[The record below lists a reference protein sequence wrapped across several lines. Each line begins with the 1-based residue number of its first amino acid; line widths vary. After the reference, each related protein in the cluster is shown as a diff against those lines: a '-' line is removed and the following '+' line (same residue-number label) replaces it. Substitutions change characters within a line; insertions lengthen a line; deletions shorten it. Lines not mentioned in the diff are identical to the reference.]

1 MIFQAVSVDLKRKG
15 LAKVDHYPDI
25 SEEDLKKLFSGDSPV
40 FDTNTPCG
48 LQQKV
53 WFEVKLFLCRRGQEN
68 LRTMTK
74 DTFQVITDAIGL
86 KYVYQHK
93 DEMDKNHRV
102 DTNPSDSV
110 TEGRMY
116 EM

>member
-25 SEEDLKKLFSGDSPV
+25 SDEDLKKLFSGDSPV

-53 WFEVKLFLCRRGQEN
+53 WFEVMLFLCKMGQEN

-74 DTFQVITDAIGL
+74 DTFQIKTDASGL

-93 DEMDKNHRV
+93 DVMDKNH
-102 DTNPSDSV
+102 S
-110 TEGRMY
+110 
-116 EM
+116 